1 MKNALSFIFGILVC
15 SSAVA
20 DPTADDRREL
30 CRLLEEKGT
39 HVWVTKNTACIP
51 VNACSANDSDI
62 KDAYCDYTF
71 SEYYFADVENAKQVA
86 SDIYKRHRKKT
97 LTNFITTDWE
107 EKNILGA
114 ETSEGGYVTLQFGSK
129 KYGNNTKSLI
139 ETSCIVNGGWPSGGK
154 FVGKEYTCKC
164 ETIKTTEKCS
174 STAIYAALLIKN
186 PVIGQLNEE
195 ETCELNYRPEEKYEI
210 KLDD

>member
-39 HVWVTKNTACIP
+39 HVWVAKNTACIP
-51 VNACSANDSDI
+51 INACSSDSSDV

-71 SEYYFADVENAKQVA
+71 FDYYFENVEDAKKVA
-86 SDIYKRHRKKT
+86 SDIYKRYRKYT
-97 LTNFITTDWE
+97 LTKFITTDWD
-107 EKNILGA
+107 EKQILGA
-114 ETSEGGYVTLQFGSK
+114 ETSEGGYITLQFGSK

-139 ETSCIVNGGWPSGGK
+139 ETSCMVNGGWIGSGY
-154 FVGKEYTCKC
+154 FSGKEYICKC
-164 ETIKTTEKCS
+164 ETITDMEKCS
-174 STAIYAALLIKN
+174 STAIYAAFLAKN
-186 PVIGQLNEE
+186 PVVATIDDNGVCVL
-195 ETCELNYRPEEKYEI
+195 TYRPEEKYEV
-210 KLDD
+210 KLDN